1 MAAQQFVV
9 YGGREVSGGGRGGGG
24 VGGERG
30 GGRGGNELLEDARV
44 GFYQSFVR
52 SCDSLFV
59 VCDVLTHTVSLFKKR
74 CA

>member
-30 GGRGGNELLEDARV
+30 GGRGGNELLEDA
-44 GFYQSFVR
+44 
-52 SCDSLFV
+52 
-59 VCDVLTHTVSLFKKR
+59 
-74 CA
+74 